1 MLKLIAP
8 FAVLFAAIFAVI
20 LSDQPDPEADF
31 TFINRGDV
39 TTLDPQRMSWMQ
51 DLRVARLLF
60 EPLVRLDVLTKD
72 FEIVP
77 GVAERWEVSPD
88 FKEYTFHLR
97 EDAKWSNGEPVTA
110 DQFVYSWRRALL
122 PETAADYTALFQN
135 IEGAK
140 DFFEWRSEQTR
151 EYAIRARD
159 LSPQERLVE
168 SQKLWDEALAYF
180 DENVALRAV
189 DDRTLTMRLEAS
201 TPYWLDLCAFI
212 VFAPVYEP
220 LVSQYER
227 VDPETGMVKLE
238 LGWTKPPLLVGNG
251 PFVLE
256 SWRFKRSLFLRANPE
271 WWARDTLDIETIA
284 IPSVEDANSQ
294 VLAFESGS
302 VQWVSDV
309 TADYRIQMLADK
321 QAFYRENQEQ
331 YEALKARGLDSFAI
345 DAALPDDP
353 RKNIHALPAFG
364 TYWYNFNCL
373 PTLADGRE
381 NPFHDARVRRAFA
394 MCIDKQ
400 RICDDVMRI
409 GNPVARN
416 MFPPGAIAGYESPKG
431 LKCISDARNEAEK
444 QAIIDEAKALL
455 ADAGYPDPS
464 AMPRIEL
471 LFNTDGGHGII
482 AQQLAKDWEEFL
494 GVRTFLAQKE
504 IKVYKDDLK
513 RHNFMTGRAGW
524 FADYADPTTFLDLNR
539 TGDGNNDRAY
549 SNPVYDGLL
558 DEAKLETDPEKRMA
572 ILQEAERIIMEE
584 DMPLVPLFYY
594 VNIYLFDPDEITG
607 IALHPRL
614 QQDLFRIDVLGDGKG
629 RDEVKVIF
637 GDEEGEEGGVN

>member
-8 FAVLFAAIFAVI
+8 FVILFAAIFAVI
-20 LSDQPDPEADF
+20 ASDQPDPPADF

-60 EPLVRLDVLTKD
+60 EPLVRLDVMTKD
-72 FEIVP
+72 YEIVP
-77 GVAERWEVSPD
+77 GVAERWEVSED

-97 EDAKWSNGEPVTA
+97 ADAKWSNGEPVTA
-110 DQFVYSWRRALL
+110 QQFVYSWRRALL
-122 PETAADYTALFQN
+122 PETAADYTALFQ
-135 IEGAK
+135 IIDGAK
-140 DFFEWRSEQTR
+140 DFFEWRSEQTKQ
-151 EYAIRARD
+151 YAVRARD
-159 LSPQERLVE
+159 LSPDEKRVE

-180 DENVALRAV
+180 DEHVALKAI
-189 DDRTLTMRLEAS
+189 DDRTLTMTLEAS

-220 LVSQYER
+220 LVSQYEQI
-227 VDPETGMVKLE
+227 DPDTGMIKLQ

-256 SWRFKRSLFLRANPE
+256 NWRFKRSLFLRANPE
-271 WWARDTLDIETIA
+271 WWAKDTLDIETIA
-284 IPSVEDANSQ
+284 IPSVEDSNSQ

-309 TADYRIQMLADK
+309 NADYRIQMLAEK
-321 QAFYRENQEQ
+321 QAFYDENREQ
-331 YEALKARGLDSFAI
+331 YEELKAQGLDQFAI

-353 RKNIHALPAFG
+353 RKNIHALSAFG
-364 TYWYNFNCL
+364 TYWYNFNCK

-409 GNPVARN
+409 GNIPARN

-431 LKCISDARNEAEK
+431 LDCISDAQSEAEK

-455 ADAGYPDPS
+455 AEAGYPNP
-464 AMPRIEL
+464 AEMPRIEL

-482 AQQLAKDWEEFL
+482 AQQLSKDWEEFL
-494 GVRTFLAQKE
+494 GVRTVLAQKE
-504 IKVYKDDLK
+504 VKVYKDDLK
-513 RHNFMTGRAGW
+513 KQNFMTGRAGW

-549 SNPVYDGLL
+549 SSPVYDGLL
-558 DEAKLETDPEKRMA
+558 DEAKLETDPEKRLQ
-572 ILQEAERIIMEE
+572 ILAEAERLIMEE

-607 IALHPRL
+607 ISNHPRL
-614 QQDLFRIDVLGDGKG
+614 QQDLFNVDVIGDGKG
-629 RDEVKVIF
+629 RDEIKHIRAK
-637 GDEEGEEGGVN
+637 DVN

>member
-1 MLKLIAP
+1 MLKLIVP
-8 FAVLFAAIFAVI
+8 FVLLFTAIFAVVV
-20 LSDQPDPEADF
+20 SDQPDPPADF

-60 EPLVRLDVLTKD
+60 EPLVRLDVMTKD
-72 FEIVP
+72 YEIVP
-77 GVAERWEVSPD
+77 GVAERWDVSED
-88 FKEYTFHLR
+88 FKEYTFHFR
-97 EDAKWSNGEPVTA
+97 ADAKWSNGTPVTA
-110 DQFVYSWRRALL
+110 PQFVYSWRRALL

-135 IEGAK
+135 IAGATE
-140 DFFEWRSEQTR
+140 FFEWRSEQTR
-151 EYAIRARD
+151 QYAIRARD
-159 LSPQERLVE
+159 LSAEEKRAE
-168 SQKLWDEALAYF
+168 SQKLWEEAVAYF
-180 DENVALRAV
+180 DEHVALHAV
-189 DDRTLTMRLEAS
+189 DDRTLTMTLTAS

-220 LVSQYER
+220 LVSQYEQI
-227 VDPETGMVKLE
+227 DPDTGLVKLQ
-238 LGWTKPPLLVGNG
+238 LGWTKPPLLIGNG

-256 SWRFKRSLFLRANPE
+256 NWRFKRSLFLRANPQ
-271 WWARDTLDIETIA
+271 WWAKDTLDIETIA
-284 IPSVEDANSQ
+284 IPSVEDSNSQ

-302 VQWVSDV
+302 VDWVSDV
-309 TADYRIQMLADK
+309 NADYRIQMLADK
-321 QAFYRENQEQ
+321 EAFYDENREQ
-331 YEALKARGLDSFAI
+331 YEALKAQGLDAFSI

-353 RKNIHALPAFG
+353 RKNIHALGAFG
-364 TYWYNFNCL
+364 TYWYNFNCK

-381 NPFHDARVRRAFA
+381 NPFHDPRVRRAFA

-409 GNPVARN
+409 GNSPARN
-416 MFPPGAIAGYESPKG
+416 MFPPGAIAGYESPAG
-431 LKCISDARNEAEK
+431 LPCISDARNEGEK
-444 QAIIDEAKALL
+444 QDIIKRAKALL
-455 ADAGYPDPS
+455 KEAGYPNPAD
-464 AMPRIEL
+464 MPRIEL
-471 LFNTDGGHGII
+471 LFNSDGGHGIV

-513 RHNFMTGRAGW
+513 KQNFMTGRAGW

-549 SNPVYDGLL
+549 SSPVYDGLL
-558 DEAKLETDPEKRMA
+558 DQAKMETDPVKRLA
-572 ILQEAERIIMEE
+572 ILSEAERLIMEE

-607 IALHPRL
+607 ISNHPRL
-614 QQDLFRIDVLGDGKG
+614 QQDLFNIDMLGDGKG
-629 RDEVKVIF
+629 RDKVKHIIAK
-637 GDEEGEEGGVN
+637 DKN

>member
-1 MLKLIAP
+1 MLKLIVP
-8 FAVLFAAIFAVI
+8 FVLLFAAIFAVVA
-20 LSDQPDPEADF
+20 SDQPDPPADF

-60 EPLVRLDVLTKD
+60 EPLVRLDVMTTD
-72 FEIVP
+72 YQIVP
-77 GVAERWEVSPD
+77 GVAERWEVSED

-97 EDAKWSNGEPVTA
+97 QDAKWSNGEPVTA
-110 DQFVYSWRRALL
+110 QQFVYSWKRALL
-122 PETAADYTALFQN
+122 PETAADYTALFQ
-135 IEGAK
+135 IIDGAK

-151 EYAIRARD
+151 QYSIRARD
-159 LSPQERLVE
+159 LTAEEKRIE
-168 SQKLWDEALAYF
+168 SQKLWDEASAYF

-189 DDRTLTMRLEAS
+189 DDHTLTMSLDAS
-201 TPYWLDLCAFI
+201 TPYWLDLCSFI

-220 LVSQYER
+220 LVSQYEQI
-227 VDPETGMVKLE
+227 DPDTGMVRLQ
-238 LGWTKPPLLVGNG
+238 LGWTKPPLMISNG

-256 SWRFKRSLFLRANPE
+256 NWRFKRGLFLRSNPQ
-271 WWARDTLDIETIA
+271 WWAKDTLDIETIA
-284 IPSVEDANSQ
+284 IPSVEDSNSQ
-294 VLAFESGS
+294 VLAFESGA

-309 TADYRIQMLADK
+309 NADYRIQMLADK
-321 QAFYRENQEQ
+321 QAFYDENREQ
-331 YEALKARGLDSFAI
+331 YEMLKAEGLDQFAI

-353 RKNIHALPAFG
+353 RKNVHALSAFG
-364 TYWYNFNCL
+364 TYWYNFNCK

-409 GNPVARN
+409 GTPVARN
-416 MFPPGAIAGYESPKG
+416 MFPPGAIAGYTSPKG
-431 LKCISDARNEAEK
+431 LKCISDANTPAEK

-455 ADAGYPDPS
+455 KEAGYPNP
-464 AMPRIEL
+464 AEMPRIEL
-471 LFNTDGGHGII
+471 LFNSDGGHGLV

-513 RHNFMTGRAGW
+513 KQNFMTGRAGW

-549 SNPVYDGLL
+549 SSPVYDGLL
-558 DEAKLETDPEKRMA
+558 DQAKAETDPEKRMA
-572 ILQEAERIIMEE
+572 LLTEAERIIMEE
-584 DMPLVPLFYY
+584 DLPLVPLYYY
-594 VNIYLFDPDEITG
+594 VNLYLFDPDEITG
-607 IALHPRL
+607 ISNHPRL
-614 QQDLFRIDVLGDGKG
+614 QQDLFNIDVLGDGKG
-629 RDEVKVIF
+629 RDEIKHIRNK
-637 GDEEGEEGGVN
+637 DLN

>member
-1 MLKLIAP
+1 MLKLIVP
-8 FAVLFAAIFAVI
+8 FVLLFGAIFLVVE
-20 LSDQPDPEADF
+20 SDQPDPPADF

-60 EPLVRLDVLTKD
+60 EPLVRLDVMTKD
-72 FEIVP
+72 YDIVP
-77 GVAERWEVSPD
+77 GVAERWDVSED

-97 EDAKWSNGEPVTA
+97 EDAKWSNGTPVTA
-110 DQFVYSWRRALL
+110 QQFVYSWRRALL

-135 IEGAK
+135 IEGAT

-151 EYAIRARD
+151 QYAIRARD
-159 LSPQERLVE
+159 LTAEEKRVE
-168 SQKLWDEALAYF
+168 SQKLWDEAIAYF
-180 DENVALRAV
+180 DEHVALHAL
-189 DDRTLTMRLEAS
+189 DDRTLTMKLTAS

-220 LVSQYER
+220 LVSQYEQI
-227 VDPETGMVKLE
+227 DPDTGLVKLQ
-238 LGWTKPPLLVGNG
+238 LGWTKPPLLVSNG

-256 SWRFKRSLFLRANPE
+256 NWRFKRSLFLRANPQ
-271 WWARDTLDIETIA
+271 WWAKDTLDIETIA
-284 IPSVEDANSQ
+284 IPSVEDSNSQ

-302 VQWVSDV
+302 VDWVSDV
-309 TADYRIQMLADK
+309 NADYRIQMLADK
-321 QAFYRENQEQ
+321 QAFYDENREQ
-331 YEALKARGLDSFAI
+331 YETLKAQGLDAFSI

-353 RKNIHALPAFG
+353 RKNIHALGAFG
-364 TYWYNFNCL
+364 TYWYNFNCK
-373 PTLADGRE
+373 PTLPDGRD
-381 NPFHDARVRRAFA
+381 NPFRDPRVRRAFA

-409 GNPVARN
+409 GNQPARN
-416 MFPPGAIAGYESPKG
+416 MFPPGAIAGYESPAG
-431 LKCISDARNEAEK
+431 LPCISDAKNEAEK
-444 QAIIDEAKALL
+444 QEIIARAKALL
-455 ADAGYPDPS
+455 AEAGYPNP
-464 AMPRIEL
+464 AEMPRIEL
-471 LFNTDGGHGII
+471 LFNSDGGHGIV

-513 RHNFMTGRAGW
+513 KQNFMTGRAGW

-549 SNPVYDGLL
+549 SSPVYDGLL
-558 DEAKLETDPEKRMA
+558 DQAKLETDPDKRLA
-572 ILQEAERIIMEE
+572 ILAEAERLIMEE

-594 VNIYLFDPDEITG
+594 VNIYLFDPDEVTG
-607 IALHPRL
+607 ISNHPRL
-614 QQDLFRIDVLGDGKG
+614 QQDLFNIDMLGDGKG
-629 RDEVKVIF
+629 RDQVKHITSK
-637 GDEEGEEGGVN
+637 DLN

>member
-1 MLKLIAP
+1 MLKLIVP
-8 FAVLFAAIFAVI
+8 FVLLFGAIFLVVE
-20 LSDQPDPEADF
+20 SDHPDPPADF

-60 EPLVRLDVLTKD
+60 EPLVRLDVMTKD
-72 FEIVP
+72 YDIVP
-77 GVAERWEVSPD
+77 GVAERWDVSED

-97 EDAKWSNGEPVTA
+97 ADARWSNGTPVTA
-110 DQFVYSWRRALL
+110 QQFVYSWRRALL

-135 IEGAK
+135 IEGAT

-151 EYAIRARD
+151 QYAIRARD
-159 LSPQERLVE
+159 LSAEEKRVE

-180 DENVALRAV
+180 DEHVALHAL
-189 DDRTLTMRLEAS
+189 DDRTLTMKLTAS

-220 LVSQYER
+220 LVSQYEQI
-227 VDPETGMVKLE
+227 DPDTGLVKLQ
-238 LGWTKPPLLVGNG
+238 LGWTKPPLLVSNG

-256 SWRFKRSLFLRANPE
+256 NWRFKRSLFLRANPE
-271 WWARDTLDIETIA
+271 WWAKDTLDIETIA
-284 IPSVEDANSQ
+284 IPSVEDPNSQ

-302 VQWVSDV
+302 VDWVSDV
-309 TADYRIQMLADK
+309 NADYRIQMLADK
-321 QAFYRENQEQ
+321 QAFYDENREQ
-331 YEALKARGLDSFAI
+331 YESLKAQGLDAFSI

-353 RKNIHALPAFG
+353 RKNIHALGAFG
-364 TYWYNFNCL
+364 TYWYNFNCK
-373 PTLADGRE
+373 PTLPDGRD
-381 NPFHDARVRRAFA
+381 NPFRDPRVRRAFA

-409 GNPVARN
+409 GNQPARN
-416 MFPPGAIAGYESPKG
+416 MFPPGAIAGYESPAG
-431 LKCISDARNEAEK
+431 LPCISDAKNEAEK
-444 QAIIDEAKALL
+444 QEIIARAKALL
-455 ADAGYPDPS
+455 AEAGYPNPAD
-464 AMPRIEL
+464 MPRIEL
-471 LFNTDGGHGII
+471 LFNSDGGHGIV

-513 RHNFMTGRAGW
+513 KQNFMTGRAGW

-549 SNPVYDGLL
+549 SSPVYDGLL
-558 DEAKLETDPEKRMA
+558 DEAKDRKPCHGFARSTFSDQPHHFPRRD
-572 ILQEAERIIMEE
+572 IERHTLDGSYRTFIGIEL
-584 DMPLVPLFYY
+584 DGQIT
-594 VNIYLFDPDEITG
+594 NRDQGAAHYLSTE
-607 IALHPRL
+607 
-614 QQDLFRIDVLGDGKG
+614 
-629 RDEVKVIF
+629 
-637 GDEEGEEGGVN
+637 

>member
-8 FAVLFAAIFAVI
+8 FVILFAAIFAVVA
-20 LSDQPDPEADF
+20 SDKPDPPADF

-60 EPLVRLDVLTKD
+60 EPLVRLDVMTKD
-72 FEIVP
+72 YEIVP
-77 GVAERWEVSPD
+77 GVAERWEVSED
-88 FKEYTFHLR
+88 FRDYTFHIR
-97 EDAKWSNGEPVTA
+97 DDAKWSNGEPVTA
-110 DQFVYSWRRALL
+110 QQFVYSWRRALL
-122 PETAADYTALFQN
+122 PETAADYTALFQA
-135 IEGAK
+135 IEGAT
-140 DFFEWRSEQTR
+140 DFFEWRNEQTKQ
-151 EYAIRARD
+151 YAVRARD
-159 LSPQERLVE
+159 LSAEERLVE

-180 DENVALRAV
+180 DENVALKAV
-189 DDRTLTMRLEAS
+189 DDKTLTMRLTAS
-201 TPYWLDLCAFI
+201 TPYWLDLCAFV

-220 LVSQYER
+220 LVSQYEQI
-227 VDPETGMVKLE
+227 DPDTGLVKLK
-238 LGWTKPPLLVGNG
+238 LGWTKPPLLIGNG

-256 SWRFKRSLFLRANPE
+256 NWRFKRSLFLRANPE
-271 WWARDTLDIETIA
+271 WWAKDTLDIETIA
-284 IPSVEDANSQ
+284 IPSVEDGNSQ

-309 TADYRIQMLADK
+309 NADYRIQMLADK
-321 QAFYRENQEQ
+321 QAFYDENREQ
-331 YEALKARGLDSFAI
+331 YEELKAQGLDAFSI

-353 RKNIHALPAFG
+353 RKNIHALSAFG

-409 GNPVARN
+409 GNIPARN
-416 MFPPGAIAGYESPKG
+416 MFPPGAIAGYESPAG
-431 LKCISDARNEAEK
+431 LDCISDAKNEAEK
-444 QAIIDEAKALL
+444 QAIIDKAKALL
-455 ADAGYPDPS
+455 AEAGYPNP
-464 AMPRIEL
+464 AEMPRIEL

-513 RHNFMTGRAGW
+513 KHNFMTGRAGW

-539 TGDGNNDRAY
+539 TEDGNNDRAY
-549 SNPVYDGLL
+549 SSARYDGLL
-558 DEAKLETDPEKRMA
+558 DEAKLETDPEKRMK
-572 ILQEAERIIMEE
+572 ILAEAERLIMEE

-607 IALHPRL
+607 ISLHPRL
-614 QQDLFRIDVLGDGKG
+614 QQDLFNIDVLGDGKG
-629 RDEVKVIF
+629 RDQVKNIY
-637 GDEEGEEGGVN
+637 GKDQN

>member
-1 MLKLIAP
+1 MLKLIVP
-8 FAVLFAAIFAVI
+8 FVLLFGAIFLVVE
-20 LSDQPDPEADF
+20 SDHPDPPADF

-60 EPLVRLDVLTKD
+60 EPLVRLDVMTKD
-72 FEIVP
+72 YDIVP
-77 GVAERWEVSPD
+77 GVAERWDVSED

-97 EDAKWSNGEPVTA
+97 ADARWSNGTPVTA
-110 DQFVYSWRRALL
+110 QQFVYSWRRALL

-135 IEGAK
+135 IEGAT

-151 EYAIRARD
+151 QYAIRARD
-159 LSPQERLVE
+159 LSAEEKRVE

-180 DENVALRAV
+180 DEHVALHAL
-189 DDRTLTMRLEAS
+189 DDRTLTMKLTAS

-220 LVSQYER
+220 LVSQYEQI
-227 VDPETGMVKLE
+227 DPDTGLVKLQ
-238 LGWTKPPLLVGNG
+238 LGWTKPPLLVSNG

-256 SWRFKRSLFLRANPE
+256 NWRFKRSLFLRANPE
-271 WWARDTLDIETIA
+271 WWAKDTLDIETIA
-284 IPSVEDANSQ
+284 IPSVEDPNSQ

-302 VQWVSDV
+302 VDWVSDV
-309 TADYRIQMLADK
+309 NADYRIQMLADK
-321 QAFYRENQEQ
+321 QAFYDENREQ
-331 YEALKARGLDSFAI
+331 YESLKAQGLDAFSI

-353 RKNIHALPAFG
+353 RKNIHALGAFG
-364 TYWYNFNCL
+364 TYWYNFNCK
-373 PTLADGRE
+373 PTLPDGRD
-381 NPFHDARVRRAFA
+381 NPFRDPRVRRAFA

-409 GNPVARN
+409 GNQPARN
-416 MFPPGAIAGYESPKG
+416 MFPPGAIAGYESPAG
-431 LKCISDARNEAEK
+431 LPCISDAKNEAEK
-444 QAIIDEAKALL
+444 QEIIARAKALL
-455 ADAGYPDPS
+455 AEAGYPNPAD
-464 AMPRIEL
+464 MPRIEL
-471 LFNTDGGHGII
+471 LFNSDGGHGIV

-513 RHNFMTGRAGW
+513 KQNFMTGRAGW

-549 SNPVYDGLL
+549 SSPVYDGLL
-558 DEAKLETDPEKRMA
+558 DEAKDRKPCHGFARSTFSDQPHNAARS
-572 ILQEAERIIMEE
+572 
-584 DMPLVPLFYY
+584 D
-594 VNIYLFDPDEITG
+594 
-607 IALHPRL
+607 
-614 QQDLFRIDVLGDGKG
+614 
-629 RDEVKVIF
+629 
-637 GDEEGEEGGVN
+637 